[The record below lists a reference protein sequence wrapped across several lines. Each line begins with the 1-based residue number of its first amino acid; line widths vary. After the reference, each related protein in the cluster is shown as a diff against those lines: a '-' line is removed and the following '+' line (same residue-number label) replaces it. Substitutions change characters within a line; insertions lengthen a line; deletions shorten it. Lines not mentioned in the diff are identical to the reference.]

1 MSCKKIG
8 FITVVAILGLAF
20 MVTGSM
26 AANRDFEKADTIRI
40 GSLGPVQL
48 SVGIG
53 IHNAMRMAVE
63 EINAAGGIHGKKIE
77 LFIGDTE
84 GKPEPGISALK
95 KLVLNDKVDV
105 LIGSYSTGVCLAL
118 QPYLAKYKVPFI
130 TTGAASKTLTD
141 NVAKNYE
148 KYKYFFRFMINSNR
162 QEVLAAKFLKEFVHG
177 KLGYTKFAILSENAK
192 WLHEYT
198 PQLKKD
204 LEAAGLEVVF
214 YEMFD
219 TDVKD
224 FSPTFAS
231 IKAKGAQWIAEL
243 TSHAASVP
251 LVKAWQDNQPA
262 PMGLV
267 DVKSMDSK
275 FWEMTDGKC
284 LGQLTYNFLV
294 RAPLTDKT
302 IPMWDKYVKK
312 FGTKPVYTT
321 GFTYDTAY
329 MVAQVIGQKKSLKA
343 EDIIKGLEDIT
354 YNGVMGNQ
362 ISFDK
367 KTHDTLEGIQL
378 LFVQWQ
384 AGAKQEVI
392 YPDSAKTAEY
402 VPPVWWKK

>member
-63 EINAAGGIHGKKIE
+63 EINEAGGIHGKKIE

-275 FWEMTDGKC
+275 FWEMTDGKA
-284 LGQLTYNFLV
+284 LGHITYNFLV

-354 YNGVMGNQ
+354 YKGVMGNQ

>member
-354 YNGVMGNQ
+354 YKGVMGNQ

>member
-275 FWEMTDGKC
+275 FWEMTDGKA
-284 LGQLTYNFLV
+284 LGHITYNFLV

-354 YNGVMGNQ
+354 YKGVMGNQ
-362 ISFDK
+362 ISFNK

>member
-1 MSCKKIG
+1 MSRKKIG
-8 FITVVAILGLAF
+8 FITVVGILVLAL

-26 AANRDFEKADTIRI
+26 AANRDFKKADTIRI

-63 EINAAGGIHGKKIE
+63 EINAAGGIQGKKIE

-141 NVAKNYE
+141 NVAKNYN

-162 QEVLAAKFLKEFVHG
+162 QEVLAAKFLKEFVNG

-284 LGQLTYNFLV
+284 LSQLTYNFLV

-302 IPMWDKYVKK
+302 VPMWDKYVKK
-312 FGTKPVYTT
+312 FGVKPVYTT

-354 YNGVMGNQ
+354 YKGVMGNH
-362 ISFDK
+362 IGFNK
-367 KTHDTLEGIQL
+367 KTHDTLEGLEL
-378 LFVQWQ
+378 LIVQWQ

-392 YPDSAKTAEY
+392 YPDAAKTADW
-402 VPPVWWKK
+402 VAPVWWKK

>member
-321 GFTYDTAY
+321 GFTYDAAY

-354 YNGVMGNQ
+354 YKGVMGNQ

>member
-1 MSCKKIG
+1 
-8 FITVVAILGLAF
+8 
-20 MVTGSM
+20 
-26 AANRDFEKADTIRI
+26 
-40 GSLGPVQL
+40 
-48 SVGIG
+48 
-53 IHNAMRMAVE
+53 
-63 EINAAGGIHGKKIE
+63 
-77 LFIGDTE
+77 
-84 GKPEPGISALK
+84 
-95 KLVLNDKVDV
+95 
-105 LIGSYSTGVCLAL
+105 
-118 QPYLAKYKVPFI
+118 
-130 TTGAASKTLTD
+130 
-141 NVAKNYE
+141 
-148 KYKYFFRFMINSNR
+148 MINSNR

-354 YNGVMGNQ
+354 YKGVMGNQ
-362 ISFDK
+362 IGFDK

-378 LFVQWQ
+378 LIVQWQ

-402 VPPVWWKK
+402 VPPVWWKQ

>member
-1 MSCKKIG
+1 MSRKKIG
-8 FITVVAILGLAF
+8 FIMVVGILVLAF
-20 MVTGSM
+20 TITGSM
-26 AANRDFEKADTIRI
+26 AANRDFAKADTIRI

-141 NVAKNYE
+141 NVAKNYK

-354 YNGVMGNQ
+354 YKGVMGNQ
-362 ISFDK
+362 IGFDK

-378 LFVQWQ
+378 LIVQWQ

-402 VPPVWWKK
+402 VPPVWWKQ

>member
-1 MSCKKIG
+1 MSHKKIG
-8 FITVVAILGLAF
+8 FITVVGILVLAF

-26 AANRDFEKADTIRI
+26 AANRDFNKADTIRI

-63 EINAAGGIHGKKIE
+63 EINAAGGIHGKKLE

-95 KLVLNDKVDV
+95 KLVLDDKVDV

-141 NVAKNYE
+141 NVAKNYN
-148 KYKYFFRFMINSNR
+148 KYKYFFRFMINSDR
-162 QEVLAAKFLKEFVHG
+162 QEVLGAKFLLEFVNG

-192 WLHEYT
+192 WLHAYT
-198 PQLKKD
+198 PKLKKD
-204 LEAAGLEVVF
+204 LEAAGMEVVF

-219 TDVKD
+219 TDIKD

-231 IKAKGAQWIAEL
+231 IKSKGAQWIAEL

-267 DVKSMDSK
+267 DVKSMNSK

-284 LGQLTYNFLV
+284 LGQLTYNFIV
-294 RAPLTDKT
+294 RAPITDMT

-312 FGTKPVYTT
+312 FKVKPVYTT

-329 MVAQVIGQKKSLKA
+329 MVAQVIKEKKSLKA
-343 EDIIKGLEDIT
+343 EDIIKGLEDID
-354 YNGVMGNQ
+354 YKGVMGNH
-362 ISFDK
+362 IGFDK
-367 KTHDTLEGIQL
+367 KSHDTKEGIEL
-378 LFVQWQ
+378 LIVQWQ

-392 YPDSAKTAEY
+392 FPDSAKTAEY

>member
-162 QEVLAAKFLKEFVHG
+162 QEVLAVKFLKEFVHG

-275 FWEMTDGKC
+275 FWEMTDGKA
-284 LGQLTYNFLV
+284 LGHITYNFLV

-354 YNGVMGNQ
+354 YKGVMGNQ
-362 ISFDK
+362 IGFDK